1 VKTEIPIQELPLKG
15 VELLRAIM
23 REIQIDPEEQPQEYV
38 LVLHARHIAK
48 LAEEIVFLEAH
59 NKTAAAPVIA
69 RAIYESLFK
78 IGLALKNPELA
89 AEKTLR
95 EMEWSMIQGEK
106 RGAQEKDLREIRKRP
121 EYKIIGETVASLKER
136 WKLTGT
142 KISPDKKLTTF
153 WCANEAG
160 MTRFYHGRYALLS
173 AFAHGSG
180 DTLIYHSVGI
190 TTGYVLPAVTSAMNE
205 AITQIARKY
214 HKDLSHG
221 LLLEVQGFEQLCK
234 SYIKTGQMME
244 FLKNEITGNKAPKP
258 TSPDKK
264 FETN

>member
-1 VKTEIPIQELPLKG
+1 MKTEIPIQELPLRG
-15 VELLRAIM
+15 VALLRAVM
-23 REIQIDPEEQPQEYV
+23 SEISIDPEKQPQEYV

-59 NKTAAAPVIA
+59 NKKAAAPVIA

-95 EMEWSMIQGEK
+95 EMEWSMIQGEM
-106 RGAQEKDLREIRKRP
+106 RGAQEKDLKEIRKRP
-121 EYKIIGETVASLKER
+121 EYKMIGETVASLKER
-136 WKLTGT
+136 WKLSGT
-142 KISPDKKLTTF
+142 KISPGKKLSTF

-160 MTRFYHGRYALLS
+160 MIRFYHGQYALLS

-205 AITQIARKY
+205 AITKIARKY
-214 HKDLSHG
+214 HKHLSDG
-221 LLLEVQGFEQLCK
+221 LLLEVEKFEQLFK
-234 SYIKTGQMME
+234 SYIKTGQLME
-244 FLKNEITGNKAPKP
+244 YFKNEITGNKSPNP
-258 TSPDKK
+258 TSPDKQ
-264 FETN
+264 FEMN